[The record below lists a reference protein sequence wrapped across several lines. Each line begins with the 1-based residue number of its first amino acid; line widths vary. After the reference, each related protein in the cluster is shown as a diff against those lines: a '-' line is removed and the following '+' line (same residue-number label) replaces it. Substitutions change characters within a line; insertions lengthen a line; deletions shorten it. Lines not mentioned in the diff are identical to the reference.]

1 MPAERPVAAQYSHA
15 RGRSKRTGGL
25 GAFQADLVETARAG
39 YMKAAMFA
47 ALSKTIA
54 QISDPAFRSV
64 LLRAL
69 GLSTLVFL
77 ALWVASW
84 LGFGWLGGLLGD
96 WIAEQGA
103 SGFWAEIFLW
113 IFGAASIAGVFVTSF
128 LLFPAV
134 AAIAIGLFLDDIAE
148 AVEQR
153 HHPNLPAARDQP
165 WAEMIGGTASFAAVT
180 VLANI
185 VALPFYLLL
194 LFVPPLN
201 LFLYYGLNGY
211 LLGREYFELVAV
223 RRMDAKAAKTMRRRF
238 RGKVFLA
245 GVIIAFMLSIPIIN
259 LLAPIV
265 ATGFL
270 VHVFHDLQR
279 HPKAVGIA

>member
-1 MPAERPVAAQYSHA
+1 MAAQYSDG
-15 RGRSKRTGGL
+15 RGRSKDARRPAPAPLAAGL
-25 GAFQADLVETARAG
+25 PAG

-47 ALSKTIA
+47 ALSKTLT
-54 QISDPAFRSV
+54 QLSDPAFRSV

-69 GLSTLVFL
+69 GVSTVIFVV
-77 ALWVASW
+77 LWIAAWFGFDW
-84 LGFGWLGGLLGD
+84 LGAMASD

-103 SGFWAEIFLW
+103 SGFWAEFFLW
-113 IFGAASIAGVFVTSF
+113 IFGAASVAAVFATSF

-148 AVEQR
+148 AVEAR

-165 WAEMIGGTASFAAVT
+165 WSEMIGGTVSFVAV
-180 VLANI
+180 VVAVNLL
-185 VALPFYLLL
+185 ALPLYLLL

-201 LFLYYGLNGY
+201 LFVYYAVNGY

-223 RRMDAKAAKTMRRRF
+223 RRMDARSAKELRRRF

-245 GVIIAFMLSIPIIN
+245 GVIVAFFLSIPIVN

-270 VHVFHDLQR
+270 VHVFHDLRR
-279 HPKAVGIA
+279 HPRAAAIA